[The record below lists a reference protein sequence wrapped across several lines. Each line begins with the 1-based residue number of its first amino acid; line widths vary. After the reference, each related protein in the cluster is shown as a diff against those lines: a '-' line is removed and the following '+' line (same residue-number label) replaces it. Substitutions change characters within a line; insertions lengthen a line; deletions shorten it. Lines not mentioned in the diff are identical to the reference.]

1 MRCGCSP
8 SLGPSLVLRV
18 VAYRFPTDPYRT
30 GTVRYA
36 HMLVPC
42 SMLPVAGPG
51 KGRRKI
57 VCLEAFLAMPARAFS
72 PLPPGGGG
80 EGPGPPMLAQGC
92 PDRATPLVGVTQGGR
107 AAATGTVAREAAVRG
122 GDGG

>member
-1 MRCGCSP
+1 
-8 SLGPSLVLRV
+8 
-18 VAYRFPTDPYRT
+18 
-30 GTVRYA
+30 
-36 HMLVPC
+36 
-42 SMLPVAGPG
+42 MLPVAGPG

-92 PDRATPLVGVTQGGR
+92 PDRATPLVGVTHGSTLLDLKPTPGATPASGSQMQTLQAHYST
-107 AAATGTVAREAAVRG
+107 AASSLQLTAVRT
-122 GDGG
+122 